1 MPRKARVL
9 VPNCPHHVVQR
20 GHNRKAVFLA
30 DEDYRFYLH
39 NLDEWLRKFDIK
51 LYAWCLMTN
60 HIHLIVGLGED
71 PMQLSTLMKRVNG
84 RQSAYVNK
92 LEGRSGAL
100 WEGRYKASP
109 IQKECYLLACYRYVE
124 LNPVKAGMVANA
136 GEYAW
141 SSYQERILGKGQEL
155 LDYEGEYLSLG
166 RSDDERKQ
174 RYVGFLET
182 GISSSEQKFIQD
194 SVNRNQLTGNN
205 RFVDEI
211 ESRICLRVERRG
223 RGRPRHENNLEGLK

>member
-30 DEDYRFYLH
+30 DEDYQYYLN
-39 NLDEWLRKFDIK
+39 NLQEWKTELGIK

-60 HIHLIVGLGED
+60 HIHLIVEPRKD
-71 PMQLSTLMKRVNG
+71 AMDLSTSIKRVNG
-84 RQSAYVNK
+84 RQAAYVNK

-109 IQKECYLLACYRYVE
+109 IQRDSYLLACCRYVE
-124 LNPVKAGMVANA
+124 LNPVKAGMVPSAVD
-136 GEYAW
+136 YPW
-141 SSYQERILGKGQEL
+141 SSYQERILGKGSNMLDKTDQYLEL
-155 LDYEGEYLSLG
+155 GTTA
-166 RSDDERKQ
+166 DERQ
-174 RYVGFLET
+174 RRYKAFLES
-182 GISSSEQKFIQD
+182 GVSSAEQTFIKE
-194 SVNRNQLTGNN
+194 SVSRNQLTGNH

-211 ESRICLRVERRG
+211 ERRTGLRVERRG
-223 RGRPRHENNLEGLK
+223 RGRPRNDEK

>member
-30 DEDYRFYLH
+30 DQDYQYYLE
-39 NLDEWLRKFDIK
+39 NLKEWKTELGIK

-60 HIHLIVGLGED
+60 HIHLVVEPGKDAMDI
-71 PMQLSTLMKRVNG
+71 SALMKRING

-109 IQKECYLLACYRYVE
+109 IQKDSYLLACCRYVE
-124 LNPVKAGMVANA
+124 LNPVKAGMVVSAA
-136 GEYAW
+136 DYPW
-141 SSYQERILGKGQEL
+141 SSYQERILGKSHKL
-155 LDYEGEYLSLG
+155 LDDDDHYLELG
-166 RSDDERKQ
+166 TTVEERKH
-174 RYVGFLET
+174 RYAEFLVS
-182 GISSSEQKFIQD
+182 GVSASEQQFIQE
-194 SVNRNQLTGNN
+194 SVRRNQLTGNH

-211 ESRICLRVERRG
+211 ERRTGLRVERRG
-223 RGRPRHENNLEGLK
+223 RGRPRNDEK